1 MKKLLIKI
9 PKEVY
14 HDLKAYGHGFD
25 KETDVQGSVS
35 IQLGKDLSEMT
46 NGEII
51 MTMFDCMVIEISNG
65 KVYVEG
71 IYFPFDE
78 EWWNSPYQKAE
89 EE

>member
-1 MKKLLIKI
+1 MKNLLIKI

-25 KETDVQGSVS
+25 RKTDIEGIAS
-35 IQLGKDLSEMT
+35 ITLGEDLSEMT

-51 MTMFDCMVIEISNG
+51 MTLFNCMVIEISNG
-65 KVYVEG
+65 KVYVEH

-78 EWWNSPYQKAE
+78 EWWNTKYSE
-89 EE
+89 M